1 MNSGQTFVF
10 LMTGLLGT
18 TVVVL
23 TIAGAFIRRRKG
35 TESKLNAAESAFT
48 DRLERMERAIDTV
61 AIEVERVSEAQRF
74 VARILSERRAVPA
87 PPSVPERVNTP
98 R

>member
-1 MNSGQTFVF
+1 MTSGQTFVF
-10 LMTGLLGT
+10 MMTGLICS
-18 TVVVL
+18 TVVIR
-23 TIAGAFIRRRKG
+23 TIVSAFVRRRQG
-35 TESKLNAAESAFT
+35 VASKLNAAETAFT

-61 AIEVERVSEAQRF
+61 ALEVERVSEAQRF

>member
-10 LMTGLLGT
+10 LMTGLICT

-23 TIAGAFIRRRKG
+23 TIASAFIRRRKG
-35 TESKLNAAESAFT
+35 AVSKLNAAESAFT
-48 DRLERMERAIDTV
+48 DRLERMEHAIDTV
-61 AIEVERVSEAQRF
+61 ALEVERISEAQRF

-87 PPSVPERVNTP
+87 QPSIPERVNTP